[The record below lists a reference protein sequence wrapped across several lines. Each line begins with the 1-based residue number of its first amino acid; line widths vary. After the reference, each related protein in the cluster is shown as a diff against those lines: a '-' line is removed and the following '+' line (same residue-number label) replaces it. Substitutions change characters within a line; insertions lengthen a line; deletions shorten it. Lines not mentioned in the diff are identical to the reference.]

1 MVKGGLEDARGLQR
15 ILAVLLR
22 TTMDATAEVAAAH
35 EIALETATQNA
46 NQEIETLMTVL
57 AATVSSSLSLQNQ
70 MVSPDPEKIL
80 WVLIQARKQRKSKQE
95 R

>member
-22 TTMDATAEVAAAH
+22 TTTDATAEVAAAH

-46 NQEIETLMTVL
+46 NQEIEALMTVL
-57 AATVSSSLSLQNQ
+57 AAAVSSSLSLQNQ
-70 MVSPDPEKIL
+70 MVSPDPGKRL
-80 WVLIQARKQRKSKQE
+80 WVLIQGRKQRKSK
-95 R
+95 